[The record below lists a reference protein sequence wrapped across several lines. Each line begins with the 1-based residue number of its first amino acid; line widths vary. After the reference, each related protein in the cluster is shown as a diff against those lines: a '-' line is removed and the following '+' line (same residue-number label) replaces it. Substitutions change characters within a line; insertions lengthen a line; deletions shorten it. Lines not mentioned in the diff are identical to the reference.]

1 MSADTALPALCIYT
15 RKTISAD
22 LWEILSMIDHVF
34 DELRNIGVVSNSSEF
49 STIWLGKHESYY
61 RGLRSKQRQPS
72 THVLVSCACKL
83 QGVGDNFLAYGD
95 SHHKIQ
101 GRKLKRL
108 ARRCF
113 EEITNSTRLTDYA
126 AV

>member
-1 MSADTALPALCIYT
+1 
-15 RKTISAD
+15 
-22 LWEILSMIDHVF
+22 MIDHVF
-34 DELRNIGVVSNSSEF
+34 DELRNIGVVSNTSEF
-49 STIWLGKHESYY
+49 STMWLGKHESYY
-61 RGLRSKQRQPS
+61 RGLRSKQREPS

-83 QGVGDNFLAYGD
+83 QGVGDNFLTYGD
-95 SHHKIQ
+95 SHHKTQ

-113 EEITNSTRLTDYA
+113 EEITNNTRLTDYA